1 MRAEKEI
8 GTLEPGKSAD
18 FCVLS
23 IDPFGGKLESLR
35 KAQEAINETWVAG
48 ERVWVRS

>member
-1 MRAEKEI
+1 MRAEDSV

-23 IDPFGGKLESLR
+23 IDPWGGLESLR
-35 KAQEAINETWVAG
+35 KAQEAVSETWVGG
-48 ERVWVRS
+48 ERVWSRE